1 MEIIKDDVSG
11 FISTS
16 IGDVPQIDTREVNT
30 AVLVDN
36 GQTVVI
42 GGVYEFNSRE
52 DLNKV
57 PFLGDVPIL
66 GNLFK
71 RTTRGTQKAELLIFV
86 TPKILAIQ
94 GRSE

>member
-1 MEIIKDDVSG
+1 MVLRLREFLQSELGDIPTLAKRS
-11 FISTS
+11 IS
-16 IGDVPQIDTREVNT
+16 T

-52 DLNKV
+52 DLRKV

-66 GNLFK
+66 GNLFRNK
-71 RTTRGTQKAELLIFV
+71 SRETSKAELLIFV
-86 TPKILAIQ
+86 TPKVLPVA
-94 GRSE
+94 GRR